1 MTTGILRVHVVQAE
15 LYNHKGGIFHNMN
28 PFVHIRV
35 GQQVWNSA
43 VAVQGGQHPRWVGQW
58 MELATNM
65 FQHQMSIQ
73 VKDAGHGI
81 IGSANVPLSV
91 FTVNGNREE
100 IITLN
105 TGGWIKMRSEFMG
118 TGMGIM
124 QPGVAVVTTSGAG
137 YTTVT
142 QPSALAFG
150 NQVGAAVNGL
160 LAPKVVYTTQPGQ
173 VYVQQQPST
182 VYV

>member
-1 MTTGILRVHVVQAE
+1 
-15 LYNHKGGIFHNMN
+15 
-28 PFVHIRV
+28 
-35 GQQVWNSA
+35 
-43 VAVQGGQHPRWVGQW
+43 
-58 MELATNM
+58 
-65 FQHQMSIQ
+65 MSIQ

-105 TGGWIKMRSEFMG
+105 TGGWIKMRSEFIG
-118 TGMGIM
+118 TGMGMM
-124 QPGVAVVTTSGAG
+124 QPGVAVVTTTGAG
-137 YTTVT
+137 YAVT
-142 QPSALAFG
+142 QPSALAFC
-150 NQVGAAVNGL
+150 NQVGNTVGGL

-182 VYV
+182 IYV